1 MTNIWSTTH
10 DQPSYTGRGRVREG
24 GREGGRERQ
33 REGGRERHTHY
44 AETARKHGRF
54 LKWQHPCRRAGQCA
68 PVFSSVCL
76 SECACY
82 MNIPRWPLPRPQA
95 PPNAARSL
103 TPGPPAYRSPCP
115 WDPPLYHLPEMLRRY
130 RPQHAT
136 AARDLVQARLRG
148 YNRTAPVHVYMM
160 NRFFLQRAQA
170 SHSRGIGNAQE
181 PHTPSELRMLVRANK
196 LDTPSICCRATSF
209 LPRSIAEQHYGCTA
223 PPPRTQLYYRS
234 CTPHPPRP
242 PPLPQTPV
250 RDYRALTRRKSAEQ
264 TMNV

>member
-148 YNRTAPVHVYMM
+148 YNRTAPVHVYMIVFSCSA
-160 NRFFLQRAQA
+160 RRRRTLEA
-170 SHSRGIGNAQE
+170 SA
-181 PHTPSELRMLVRANK
+181 A
-196 LDTPSICCRATSF
+196 
-209 LPRSIAEQHYGCTA
+209 PRSHTHLLSSECLFAPTSLTRPRFAAGRLPFCLGASLSNTMAAQLLLPAHSFITGPAPLTRPARPPCPKRRSVTTAPLIAEPVARA
-223 PPPRTQLYYRS
+223 PN
-234 CTPHPPRP
+234 RP
-242 PPLPQTPV
+242 
-250 RDYRALTRRKSAEQ
+250 
-264 TMNV
+264 